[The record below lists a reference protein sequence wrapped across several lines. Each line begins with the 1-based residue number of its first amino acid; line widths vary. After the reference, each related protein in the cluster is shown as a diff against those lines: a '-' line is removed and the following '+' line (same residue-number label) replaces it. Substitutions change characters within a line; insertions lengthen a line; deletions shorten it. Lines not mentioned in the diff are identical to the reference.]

1 MMKMNFRR
9 MTKKLK
15 QSARE
20 LEDLNARN
28 LDDDFLQYEYQI
40 KFNEISHIVSLL
52 TDMLDQPK
60 EEEVSLLTE

>member
-1 MMKMNFRR
+1 MMNMNFRR

-28 LDDDFLQYEYQI
+28 LDDDFLLYEYQI
-40 KFNEISHIVSLL
+40 KLNEISLIESLL
-52 TDMLDQPK
+52 TEMLDQPK

>member
-1 MMKMNFRR
+1 MMNMNFRR

-20 LEDLNARN
+20 LEDLNPRN

>member
-1 MMKMNFRR
+1 MMNMNFRR

>member
-1 MMKMNFRR
+1 MMNMNFRR

-28 LDDDFLQYEYQI
+28 LDEDFLQYEYQI